1 MNSWFRKSW
10 YLTAIAVLVLASAS
24 FAGTTVVA
32 LTGVGNG
39 TVVNNSSAGFGV
51 YVNPYTAT
59 VGGVPNTPV
68 ICDDWSDN
76 SYVGTTW
83 VANVSNVGPGGL
95 TGNTL
100 LFGNP
105 GNGSGPL
112 SQQQLYQQVAFL
124 ATLLLQNY
132 GNANMQAGIS
142 FAIWNLTYPYNANQ
156 ESPSPSTFLSG
167 SGDSGAITDYN
178 WAMAQLT
185 NAINTNSLSGAYSF
199 EILTPTQKGVA
210 QEFLVQTPESST
222 IVMLGA
228 DLLGVLALAFF
239 FRRRVFQP
247 IS

>member
-1 MNSWFRKSW
+1 MNSLFRRSW
-10 YLTAIAVLVLASAS
+10 YLTAIAVLVSAAAS
-24 FAGTTVVA
+24 FAGTTTIS

-39 TVVNNSSAGFGV
+39 ATLWDGSSGV

-83 VANVSNVGPGGL
+83 TANVSNVGPGGL
-95 TGNTL
+95 TPSTTL
-100 LFGNP
+100 LFGNAP
-105 GNGSGPL
+105 NPGPL
-112 SQQQLYQQVAFL
+112 TQAQLYQQVAFL
-124 ATLLLQNY
+124 ATLLLQNN
-132 GNANMQAGIS
+132 GNADMQAGIS
-142 FAIWNLTYPYNANQ
+142 FAIWNLTYPYNTNQ
-156 ESPSPSTFLSG
+156 ETPSPSSFLAG
-167 SGDSGAITDYN
+167 SNNSGAQADYT
-178 WAMAQLT
+178 WAMNQLT
-185 NAINTNSLSGAYSF
+185 NAINTNSLAGAYSF
-199 EILTPTQKGVA
+199 EILTPTQTGVA

-228 DLLGVLALAFF
+228 DLLGVLALALF